1 MTTEDESHIIRT
13 TSRRMAKGLAII
25 VVVIAFGAAVAV
37 PNWHN
42 FAKNPPPVSTI
53 TTKTASSGGTEGGTT
68 TAGGGASSSGATSG
82 GGTAASSQP
91 AALPPGSTAITIL
104 AGASVQGNPNYE
116 PAAGKVPLASKVV
129 WQNKDTT
136 VHTATSGSGPTDAN
150 SGKIFDTK
158 MINAGSNSDPIEI
171 KNVKVGEV
179 LAYYCQIH
187 PYMTAKLTVTAAS
200 ASSSSSSSS
209 QGNATSS
216 PAAAGAGG
224 AAGTASTSPT
234 AASGPTLSIPQGAS
248 VQGNPSYQPATLS
261 VKAGDTVQ
269 VQNKDQS
276 PHTVTSGK
284 TLEDPNKGKD
294 FDTSIISPSASAKI
308 STASLKP
315 GEHPFHC
322 DLHPY
327 MTGTLKVQ

>member
-1 MTTEDESHIIRT
+1 
-13 TSRRMAKGLAII
+13 MAKGLAII

-150 SGKIFDTK
+150 SGKAFDTK

-261 VKAGDTVQ
+261 VKTGDTVQ

>member
-1 MTTEDESHIIRT
+1 
-13 TSRRMAKGLAII
+13 
-25 VVVIAFGAAVAV
+25 
-37 PNWHN
+37 
-42 FAKNPPPVSTI
+42 
-53 TTKTASSGGTEGGTT
+53 
-68 TAGGGASSSGATSG
+68 
-82 GGTAASSQP
+82 
-91 AALPPGSTAITIL
+91 
-104 AGASVQGNPNYE
+104 
-116 PAAGKVPLASKVV
+116 
-129 WQNKDTT
+129 
-136 VHTATSGSGPTDAN
+136 
-150 SGKIFDTK
+150 
-158 MINAGSNSDPIEI
+158 INAGSNSDPIEI
-171 KNVKVGEV
+171 KNVKAGEV

-200 ASSSSSSSS
+200 ASSSSS

-261 VKAGDTVQ
+261 VKTGDTVQ
-269 VQNKDQS
+269 VLNKDQS

-294 FDTSIISPSASAKI
+294 FDTSIISPSASGKF
-308 STASLKP
+308 STASLKA
-315 GEHPFHC
+315 GEYPFHC